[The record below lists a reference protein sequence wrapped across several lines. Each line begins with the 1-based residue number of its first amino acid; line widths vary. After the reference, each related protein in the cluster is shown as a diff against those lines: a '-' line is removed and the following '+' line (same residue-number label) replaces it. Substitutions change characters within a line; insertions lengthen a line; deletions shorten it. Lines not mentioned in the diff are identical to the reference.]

1 MATNH
6 IAQLLPVAALA
17 GVLEGAGAKCGNVHW
32 GGLRVGFGVRKAAR
46 AFWLTSVGT
55 ELFTQ
60 VSCVRSE

>member
-32 GGLRVGFGVRKAAR
+32 GGYVWDLESGRLPEHFG
-46 AFWLTSVGT
+46 
-55 ELFTQ
+55 
-60 VSCVRSE
+60 